1 MRVCLSGMRRSRHWD
16 DRTPSDGLG
25 EIEPA
30 AVFGRV
36 VPFEALDQP
45 PGFGGRERLVEGS
58 FAVNVEIVLDQ
69 DNDVGAGEVTI
80 GEVFQDMSIVHGGVA
95 IRDLD
100 VAPAFERREHHEEVG
115 GAVALVFVVAAG
127 GAARFHRDRHAR
139 LGNEL
144 L

>member
-1 MRVCLSGMRRSRHWD
+1 M
-16 DRTPSDGLG
+16 
-25 EIEPA
+25 
-30 AVFGRV
+30 
-36 VPFEALDQP
+36 
-45 PGFGGRERLVEGS
+45 
-58 FAVNVEIVLDQ
+58 NVEIVLDQ